1 MMTRMTA
8 EMKRIF
14 EQMNKDQKVRMFYEL
29 AKYISDNA
37 NENVDDNDIQN
48 LFNDITDIVNSIEKI
63 GKKKYCTT
71 NDLLT
76 TVEYLHNNTP
86 EGIIRDADTILNDLI
101 QENDFE
107 FTGIAQDIFNIW
119 KKAKDRKAVE
129 EMFFEFVG
137 IEFKE
142 YLEKCLDEITRK

>member
-1 MMTRMTA
+1 MD
-8 EMKRIF
+8 
-14 EQMNKDQKVRMFYEL
+14 NKTEYV
-29 AKYISDNA
+29 
-37 NENVDDNDIQN
+37 
-48 LFNDITDIVNSIEKI
+48 
-63 GKKKYCTT
+63 G
-71 NDLLT
+71 LLIA
-76 TVEYLHNNTP
+76 VEYLHDNTP

-119 KKAKDRKAVE
+119 KKAKDKKAVE

>member
-37 NENVDDNDIQN
+37 NENVEDNDIQN
-48 LFNDITDIVNSIEKI
+48 LFNDITDIVNNIEKI

-76 TVEYLHNNTP
+76 VVEYLHNNTP

-119 KKAKDRKAVE
+119 KKTKDKKAVE